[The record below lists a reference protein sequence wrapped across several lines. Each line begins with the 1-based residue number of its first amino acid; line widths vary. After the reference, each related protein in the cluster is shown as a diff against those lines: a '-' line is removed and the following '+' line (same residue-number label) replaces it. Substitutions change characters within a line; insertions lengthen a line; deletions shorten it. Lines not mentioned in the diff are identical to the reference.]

1 GRTLRVASQV
11 KALLAGGKV
20 DTAPEPAGHVGFH
33 LWGNVPDPYTLYRSV
48 RALPAG
54 TTMWI
59 DRLRSQPARPFFSIP
74 RVLAEAEPDT
84 GDAPARAEA
93 LREALLDSIRH
104 HLVADVPVGTF
115 LSAGLDSSTIVAL
128 ATELGAGNLN
138 TVTLGFREFEGGAN
152 DETTL

>member
-1 GRTLRVASQV
+1 WDEHRGGLFLARDPFGIKPLYLCDDGRTLRVASQV

-93 LREALLDSIRH
+93 L
-104 HLVADVPVGTF
+104 
-115 LSAGLDSSTIVAL
+115 
-128 ATELGAGNLN
+128 
-138 TVTLGFREFEGGAN
+138 
-152 DETTL
+152 